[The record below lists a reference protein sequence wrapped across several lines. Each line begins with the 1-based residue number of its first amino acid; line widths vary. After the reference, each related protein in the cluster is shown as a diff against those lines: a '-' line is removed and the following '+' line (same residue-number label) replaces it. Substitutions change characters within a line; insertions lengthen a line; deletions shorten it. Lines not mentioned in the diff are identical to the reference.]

1 MIYCQ
6 AGMHIPLYILY
17 AESNFFGIVSMVYKE
32 HFIHYFS
39 SNNTVHEQNSKSWA
53 GQPGSRK

>member
-17 AESNFFGIVSMVYKE
+17 AESNFFGIVSVVYKE

-39 SNNTVHEQNSKSWA
+39 SNNTVHEQNSKS
-53 GQPGSRK
+53 